1 MPRSGLLAEQSVLTP
16 QRAEADKRTCS
27 RDPRSR
33 SPIAVLDL
41 TTEHIERADLSGM
54 IALAATAAC
63 ARRQRWQVRHRRPRM
78 TGPVG
83 YIGKGLLVGRVG
95 GYYRRR
101 WAADRLPRRTW
112 TLLSAIGIVVGI
124 LTATV
129 LHSAPLRI
137 GFTAFWVAYSAICVV
152 QGVRTRSR

>member
-54 IALAATAAC
+54 IALAETAAC
-63 ARRQRWQVRHRRPRM
+63 ARRPRWQVRHRR
-78 TGPVG
+78 
-83 YIGKGLLVGRVG
+83 RV
-95 GYYRRR
+95 
-101 WAADRLPRRTW
+101 
-112 TLLSAIGIVVGI
+112 
-124 LTATV
+124 
-129 LHSAPLRI
+129 
-137 GFTAFWVAYSAICVV
+137 
-152 QGVRTRSR
+152 